1 MANSNPLLTGRG
13 SRQLLQPPSGGFFA
27 RPRRVPILRPTVKE
41 APGRGPGPAN
51 TPGFPTIGSFPNNFF
66 AMPLASSPIG
76 VFDSGVG
83 GLSVLRALLA
93 ALPDERFV
101 YLADSAHAPYGERG
115 DAYVA
120 ARTHAITQYLREQHH
135 IKALVVACNTATAA
149 AIHEV
154 RSNHPELPLV
164 GLEPAIKPALAVT
177 KTGHV
182 GVIGTRGTLTSA
194 KFGRLMN
201 ALSDQAHFVVQ
212 PCDGLAHAI
221 ERSVAQPA
229 PAADSPVDATETGAL
244 CERYLQAMGTF
255 GTAPGQMDTL
265 VLGCTHYIFAAREL
279 RALVGPDV
287 QFIETGEPVARQ
299 TRRLLEAAGLLY
311 RPSAES
317 AHKGAAPPPQPC
329 PVQLLTTGPVAMMEA
344 AAQRWL
350 HLPAQCCASVSV
362 K

>member
-1 MANSNPLLTGRG
+1 
-13 SRQLLQPPSGGFFA
+13 
-27 RPRRVPILRPTVKE
+27 
-41 APGRGPGPAN
+41 
-51 TPGFPTIGSFPNNFF
+51 
-66 AMPLASSPIG
+66 MPQASSPIG

-93 ALPDERFV
+93 AMPHERFV
-101 YLADSAHAPYGERG
+101 YLADSANAPYGERG

-120 ARTHAITQYLREQHH
+120 ARTHAITQYLCEQHG

-154 RSNHPELPLV
+154 RNSHPTLPLV

-194 KFGRLMN
+194 KFGKLM
-201 ALSDQAHFVVQ
+201 ASLEGQAQFVVQ

-221 ERSVAQPA
+221 ERSVAQPVP
-229 PAADSPVDATETGAL
+229 PAERTGAAIGATETGAL
-244 CERYLQAMGTF
+244 CQRYIEAMGAF

-265 VLGCTHYIFAAREL
+265 VLGCTHYIFVAHEL

-299 TRRLLEAAGLLY
+299 TRRLLEAAGLLHVPAET
-311 RPSAES
+311 RPGQPSAPLP
-317 AHKGAAPPPQPC
+317 GATP
-329 PVQLLTTGPVAMMEA
+329 PVQLLTTGPVAMLEA

-350 HLPAQCCASVSV
+350 DLPASCCQSVQV
-362 K
+362 P

>member
-1 MANSNPLLTGRG
+1 
-13 SRQLLQPPSGGFFA
+13 
-27 RPRRVPILRPTVKE
+27 
-41 APGRGPGPAN
+41 
-51 TPGFPTIGSFPNNFF
+51 
-66 AMPLASSPIG
+66 MPQAFSPIG

-93 ALPDERFV
+93 AMPHERFV

-120 ARTHAITQYLREQHH
+120 ARTHAITQYLCEQHG

-154 RSNHPELPLV
+154 RSSHPTLPLV

-194 KFGRLMN
+194 KFGKLM
-201 ALSDQAHFVVQ
+201 ASLAGEAHFVVQ

-221 ERSVAQPA
+221 ERSVAQPV
-229 PAADSPVDATETGAL
+229 PAVEVAGDTTPPPPASTETGAL
-244 CERYLQAMGTF
+244 CERYISAMGAF
-255 GTAPGQMDTL
+255 GTATGQMDTL
-265 VLGCTHYIFAAREL
+265 VLGCTHYIFVAHEL

-287 QFIETGEPVARQ
+287 QFIETGEPVARR
-299 TRRLLEAAGLLY
+299 TRRVLETAGLLHH
-311 RPSAES
+311 AEGPVS
-317 AHKGAAPPPQPC
+317 PQGGRC
-329 PVQLLTTGPVAMMEA
+329 ATDHIRLLTTGPVAMLQA
-344 AAQRWL
+344 AAKRWL
-350 HLPAQCCASVSV
+350 GLPPQCCQSVQV
-362 K
+362 P

>member
-1 MANSNPLLTGRG
+1 
-13 SRQLLQPPSGGFFA
+13 
-27 RPRRVPILRPTVKE
+27 
-41 APGRGPGPAN
+41 
-51 TPGFPTIGSFPNNFF
+51 
-66 AMPLASSPIG
+66 MPQASSPIG

-93 ALPDERFV
+93 AMPHERFV

-120 ARTHAITQYLREQHH
+120 ARTHAITQYLCEQHG

-154 RSNHPELPLV
+154 RSSHPTLPLV

-194 KFGRLMN
+194 KFGKLMASLN
-201 ALSDQAHFVVQ
+201 EQARFVVQ

-221 ERSVAQPA
+221 ERSVALPVAA
-229 PAADSPVDATETGAL
+229 PGSPVDATETGAL
-244 CERYLQAMGTF
+244 CARYVQAMGSF

-265 VLGCTHYIFAAREL
+265 VLGCTHYIFVAHEL
-279 RALVGPDV
+279 RALVGPGV

-299 TRRLLEAAGLLY
+299 TRRLLEAAGLLHVPAET
-311 RPSAES
+311 RPD
-317 AHKGAAPPPQPC
+317 KPPAPSPGTTPA
-329 PVQLLTTGPVAMMEA
+329 VQLLTTGPVAMLEA

-350 HLPAQCCASVSV
+350 NLPTSCCQSVQV
-362 K
+362 P

>member
-1 MANSNPLLTGRG
+1 
-13 SRQLLQPPSGGFFA
+13 
-27 RPRRVPILRPTVKE
+27 
-41 APGRGPGPAN
+41 
-51 TPGFPTIGSFPNNFF
+51 
-66 AMPLASSPIG
+66 MPQASSPIG

-93 ALPDERFV
+93 AMPHERFV

-120 ARTHAITQYLREQHH
+120 ARTHAITQYLCEQHG

-154 RSNHPELPLV
+154 RSSHPTLPLV

-194 KFGRLMN
+194 KFGKLM
-201 ALSDQAHFVVQ
+201 ASLAGQAQFVVQ

-221 ERSVAQPA
+221 ERSVARPIA
-229 PAADSPVDATETGAL
+229 PPDSPVDATETGAL
-244 CERYLQAMGTF
+244 CARYIEAMGSF
-255 GTAPGQMDTL
+255 GTAAGQVDTL
-265 VLGCTHYIFAAREL
+265 VLGCTHYIFVAHEL

-299 TRRLLEAAGLLY
+299 TRRLLEAAGLLHVPAET
-311 RPSAES
+311 RP
-317 AHKGAAPPPQPC
+317 GQPPVPQSEATP
-329 PVQLLTTGPVAMMEA
+329 PVQLLTTGPVAMLEA

-350 HLPAQCCASVSV
+350 DLPASCCQSVQV
-362 K
+362 P

>member
-1 MANSNPLLTGRG
+1 
-13 SRQLLQPPSGGFFA
+13 
-27 RPRRVPILRPTVKE
+27 
-41 APGRGPGPAN
+41 
-51 TPGFPTIGSFPNNFF
+51 
-66 AMPLASSPIG
+66 MPQASSPIG

-93 ALPDERFV
+93 AMPQERFV

-120 ARTHAITQYLREQHH
+120 ARTHAITQYLCEHH
-135 IKALVVACNTATAA
+135 GIKTLVVACNTATAA

-154 RSNHPELPLV
+154 RSSHPALPLV

-194 KFGRLMN
+194 KFGKLM
-201 ALSDQAHFVVQ
+201 ASLADEAHFVVQ

-221 ERSVAQPA
+221 ERSVAHPVS
-229 PAADSPVDATETGAL
+229 AAEAAGNTASQSPTSPTETGTL
-244 CERYLQAMGTF
+244 CERYIGAMGAF
-255 GTAPGQMDTL
+255 GTGPGQMDTL
-265 VLGCTHYIFAAREL
+265 VLGCTHYIFVAHEL
-279 RALVGPDV
+279 RALVGPHV

-299 TRRLLEAAGLLY
+299 TRRVLDAAGLLHH
-311 RPSAES
+311 AD
-317 AHKGAAPPPQPC
+317 G
-329 PVQLLTTGPVAMMEA
+329 PVLSQGPHGDSGHIRLLTTGPVAMLEA

-350 HLPAQCCASVSV
+350 GLPAQCCQSVQV
-362 K
+362 P